1 MELKGMI
8 HCLIIMI
15 LFSFLIT
22 GTAFG
27 KSLSKADIQTLRERG
42 GIEGWTFT
50 VGENPATQY
59 ELEDLCGLIVPENW
73 WVGAKFDPCTPTK
86 DLPQA
91 FSWCDSAGCTPVKNQ
106 GSCGSCWAFGT
117 VGPLECN
124 IKIRDGITIDLSEQ
138 WLVSCNQDGW
148 DCSGGWFAHDYHE
161 WKTDACDGTG
171 AVLEAEFPY
180 VAYDAPCNCP
190 YPHEYLIDDW
200 AYIGSDYTIPPV
212 SAIKQAILDYGPV
225 SVAVYANSAMQ
236 AYTGGIFNGCA
247 TGAVNHAVVLVGWDD
262 NQGTSGIW
270 IMRNSWGSGWGEG
283 GYMRIPYDCSS
294 IGYAACYV
302 DYTGQASLRINLPDG
317 VPHVIPPDEPT
328 TIRVQIEEAGDTY
341 VPGSGLL
348 HYRYDGGIYVTS
360 SLVPLGGDLHQAT
373 LPAATCEDAPEYY
386 FSAQGAVSG
395 TVSSPDD
402 APATV
407 YSSAVG
413 ELTTVFSDDFEA
425 DLGWTVEN
433 DPYLTDGAWE
443 RGIPAGGGERGDP
456 PTDYDGSGR
465 CYLTDNEYGNS
476 DVDDG
481 ITWLISPIFDL
492 STAGDAQVHYALW
505 YTNNFGNDPN
515 NDLFKVCVSNDNGA
529 SWTLA
534 QTMGPATSEGWKEY
548 SFMVGDFVTLTN
560 QVKVRFEAS
569 DLGAGSVVE
578 AGVDDFQVSLF
589 QCGGIVCV
597 DGDGDGYGDPGHPEN
612 QCPDD
617 NCPVVY
623 NPDQLDADDDGIGDL
638 CDNCTDT
645 DGDGYGNP
653 GFPAN
658 TCDLDNCPTL
668 NNPDQADADGD
679 GMGDLCDS
687 CTDTDGDGFGDPG
700 FPANTCDFDNCP
712 TAANPDQADAD
723 GDDVGDAC
731 DECTDTD
738 GDGYGNPGFPANT
751 CDSDNC
757 PTAYNPNQTD
767 ADGDEVGDACDECTD
782 TDGDGYGNPGFP
794 ANACDED
801 NCQFVYN
808 PNQEDSDTD
817 GKGDSCDI
825 CPSHAED
832 DCCDPIGS
840 NLPPQITSPASDTA
854 TPSPDVPLVYVVTA
868 SDPNCDGSGLIISF
882 LDVPS
887 WCSVSGD
894 TLFGLVGCD
903 YADTSFKVTV
913 SDGTASH
920 TLVVSVTIDHSNEP
934 PSITP
939 VEDTVLVEFL
949 ESFVYYPAI
958 VDPDDDA
965 HLIAYLENPSWC
977 WVQNDSVLGVAPE
990 AISQEVL
997 TVAAKDY
1004 CNADTLSFGV
1014 WTYLRGDCSGDGVA
1028 DAGDIV
1034 CLVNYLFK
1042 AGTAPDLMEAADPDC
1057 NQTVDSGDVVYLINY
1072 LFRNGPEPG
1081 CP

>member
-1 MELKGMI
+1 MQPKGMI
-8 HCLIIMI
+8 HCLTITI

-22 GTAFG
+22 GTLFAEG
-27 KSLSKADIQTLRERG
+27 LTRADIEALKEQGKT
-42 GIEGWTFT
+42 EGWTFS

-86 DLPQA
+86 SLPQA
-91 FSWCDSAGCTPVKNQ
+91 FSWCDSGGCTPVKSQ

-124 IKIRDGITIDLSEQ
+124 VKLKDGMTVDLSEQ
-138 WLVSCNQDGW
+138 WLVSCNRDGW
-148 DCSGGWFAHDYHE
+148 SCGGGWFAHDYHE
-161 WKTDACDGTG
+161 WKTDPCGGTG
-171 AVLEAEFPY
+171 AVMEADFPY

-200 AYIGSDYTIPPV
+200 AYVGNDHTIPPV

-247 TGAVNHAVVLVGWDD
+247 TGTVNHAVVLVGWDD
-262 NQGTSGIW
+262 SQGTNGIW
-270 IMRNSWGSGWGEG
+270 IMRNSWGPGWGEG

-302 DYTGQASLRINLPDG
+302 NYAGQVSLRINLPDG
-317 VPHVIPPDEPT
+317 VPEIISPGVLT
-328 TIRVQIEEAGDTY
+328 TITVQIEEAGDTY

-348 HYRYDGGIYVTS
+348 HYRYDGGIYLSS
-360 SLVPLGGDLHQAT
+360 SLTPLGGDLYQAT
-373 LPAATCEDAPEYY
+373 LPAATCQDTPEYY
-386 FSAQGAVSG
+386 FSAQGVLSG
-395 TVSSPDD
+395 TVYNPDH

-407 YSSAVG
+407 YSSLVG
-413 ELTTVFSDDFEA
+413 ELTTVFSDNFES

-456 PTDYDGSGR
+456 VGDYDGSGS

-481 ITWLISPIFDL
+481 ITWLISPTFNL
-492 STAGDAQVHYALW
+492 SSGANAQVHYALW
-505 YTNNFGNDPN
+505 YTNYFGNDPN
-515 NDLFKVCVSNDNGA
+515 NDLFKVHISNDNGS

-534 QTMGPATSEGWKEY
+534 ETVGPVTSEGWKER

-569 DLGAGSVVE
+569 DLNAGSVVE
-578 AGVDDFQVSLF
+578 AGIDDFRVSLF
-589 QCGGIVCV
+589 ECGEVICV
-597 DGDGDGYGDPGHPEN
+597 DSDGDGYGDPGHPEN

-617 NCPVVY
+617 NCPAVY
-623 NPDQLDADDDGIGDL
+623 NPGQEDADEDGVGDV

-645 DGDGYGNP
+645 DGDGYGDPGFPASTCDLDNCPALSNPDQADADGDGIGDVCDSCTDTDDDGYGDPGFPANICDPDNCPTVHNPDQHDSDGDEIGDACDECTDTDDDGYGNP

-658 TCDLDNCPTL
+658 TCD
-668 NNPDQADADGD
+668 
-679 GMGDLCDS
+679 
-687 CTDTDGDGFGDPG
+687 
-700 FPANTCDFDNCP
+700 
-712 TAANPDQADAD
+712 
-723 GDDVGDAC
+723 
-731 DECTDTD
+731 
-738 GDGYGNPGFPANT
+738 
-751 CDSDNC
+751 
-757 PTAYNPNQTD
+757 
-767 ADGDEVGDACDECTD
+767 
-782 TDGDGYGNPGFP
+782 
-794 ANACDED
+794 ED
-801 NCQFVYN
+801 NCQFIYN
-808 PNQEDSDTD
+808 PNQEDSDED
-817 GKGDSCDI
+817 GKGDSCDL
-825 CPSHAED
+825 CPYHPND
-832 DCCDPIGS
+832 DCCNPAGI
-840 NLPPQITSPASDTA
+840 NVPPQVTSPASVMA
-854 TPSPDVPLVYVVTA
+854 TPSPDVPFVYLATA
-868 SDPNCDGSGLIISF
+868 SDPNCDGSELVISF
-882 LDVPS
+882 SDVPS
-887 WCSVSGD
+887 WCSISGD
-894 TLFGLVGCD
+894 TLSGMVGCD

-939 VEDTVLVEFL
+939 VGDTVLVEFL
-949 ESFVYYPAI
+949 ESFVYYPSI
-958 VDPDDDA
+958 VDPDDDT
-965 HLIAYLENPSWC
+965 HLITYLEYPGWC
-977 WVQNDSVLGVAPE
+977 SVQNDSISGIVPE
-990 AISQEVL
+990 AISLEAL
-997 TVAAKDY
+997 TVTAKDY
-1004 CNADTLSFGV
+1004 CNADTLSFLV
-1014 WTYLRGDCSGDGVA
+1014 WTYLRGDCSGDGGVG
-1028 DAGDIV
+1028 AGDIV

-1042 AGTAPDLMEAADPDC
+1042 AGTAPDPMEAGDADC
-1057 NQTVDSGDVVYLINY
+1057 NHIIDSGDVVYLINY